1 MIFLHLVM
9 YLQSHRSALPILYFW
24 ISDPAVFSLKTV
36 LILWEFEGS
45 VFMKVAVDILK
56 IILELEYPGKE
67 FSLFSYD
74 FPKLLVR
81 LQEFLEKN
89 TAVAVLV
96 GFRFMLLN
104 WFQ

>member
-9 YLQSHRSALPILYFW
+9 NLQSHRTALLILHFW
-24 ISDPAVFSLKTV
+24 VSDPADFSLKTV

-45 VFMKVAVDILK
+45 VFMKVAVDISK
-56 IILELEYPGKE
+56 IILELESPEKDFCTFSYE
-67 FSLFSYD
+67 FS
-74 FPKLLVR
+74 KLL
-81 LQEFLEKN
+81 LWCSHFWKN
-89 TAVAVLV
+89 PAVTVLV